1 LEDDVTAKTITVL
14 GREIKYEIH
23 DVDIHSVEYYKDNPR
38 INYIISKF
46 PPDEVTQ
53 DLIEKQLLG
62 LDSTRERIKDLEEN
76 KGMID
81 EVYILRNQVVEGNTR
96 LCAYRR
102 ISQKN
107 PTDDRWK
114 KIKARILPD
123 DVTEEELFY
132 ILGIFHIKGKKEWDA
147 YEKAAYIHKMIKV
160 LNKSPEDIKKQ
171 LGIQTKT
178 LEAMLKA
185 YEVMSE
191 KYLVK
196 NNNDNSSDKKDEL
209 KKFSYFNAFYL
220 QKELVQKA
228 ETTPAFVDEFVS
240 WVHEDRFKNA
250 QTVREL
256 PTILDNRKACKKFR
270 ESEPEEAYEEAK
282 QALYEHKPEVI
293 DPFYKKIREF
303 RDLIREAEINK
314 IKDELNDNKNKKA
327 ELRTCY
333 KEFKNFCKDL
343 GLDIN

>member
-1 LEDDVTAKTITVL
+1 MTAKTITVQ
-14 GREIKYEIH
+14 GRDIKYEIQ
-23 DVDIHSVEYYKDNPR
+23 DVDIYSVEYYKENPR
-38 INYIISKF
+38 INYIISKI
-46 PPDEVTQ
+46 PPEEVTQ
-53 DLIEKQLLG
+53 ELIEKKLIG
-62 LDSTRERIKDLEEN
+62 LDSTKERLKDLEEN

-102 ISQKN
+102 LNQKN
-107 PTDDRWK
+107 PDDDRWK

-147 YEKAAYIHKMIKV
+147 YEKAAYIHRMIKV
-160 LNKSPEDIKKQ
+160 LNKSPEDIKRQ

-185 YEVMSE
+185 YEVMTE
-191 KYLVK
+191 KYLGDKKVVNK
-196 NNNDNSSDKKDEL
+196 TSDNKDEL

-220 QKELVQKA
+220 QKELVERA

-240 WVHEDRFKNA
+240 WVGEERFKNA
-250 QTVREL
+250 QSVREL
-256 PTILDNRKACKKFR
+256 PTILDNKKACKKFR
-270 ESEPEEAYEEAK
+270 ESEPEEAYDQAK
-282 QALYEHKPEVI
+282 QALYEHKPEKV
-293 DPFYKKIREF
+293 DPFFKKVREF
-303 RDLIREAEINK
+303 RDLLHETEIQK
-314 IKDELNDNKNKKA
+314 MKDELEENKNKKA
-327 ELRTCY
+327 ELNMCY
-333 KEFKNFCKDL
+333 RDFKKFCKEL